1 MKRLFLFAGYDKDAI
16 IDDSLLYYLN
26 HLSGLGDIVFV
37 MDSDASETELAKV
50 KQIPNVLY
58 ATAQKHGEYDF
69 GSYKRAYI
77 WARDNNILK
86 NYDWIY
92 LANDSVYGPLHS
104 LAPLLQQLES
114 SGADLTGM
122 TEFQDKNTPTHIQS
136 WFVGLSQQVVST
148 DVFDKFI
155 SSVGKEKSKAD
166 IICKYEV
173 GMSRRLI
180 RAGFKMT
187 ALMFNNSETIH
198 IMYDTPAKALNL
210 GVPFIKKRAISALEG
225 IYNLYSHTDDFKL
238 VDAIV
243 ENMTRNNIKIP
254 IPDEKYKKIFRFT
267 FLSIPVVTICKKGR
281 FAEYKIYVFD
291 RIPVMKVNLHKKSI

>member
-114 SGADLTGM
+114 SGADFTGM
-122 TEFQDKNTPTHIQS
+122 TEFQDKNIPTHIQS

-155 SSVGKEKSKAD
+155 SSVGKEKLKAD

-173 GMSRRLI
+173 GMSQRLI

-198 IMYDTPAKALNL
+198 IMYDTPAKALKL

-254 IPDEKYKKIFRFT
+254 NPDEKYKKIFRFT
-267 FLSIPVVTICKKGR
+267 FLSIPVVTIFKKGR
-281 FAEYKIYVFD
+281 FAEYKICVFD